1 MELLKEKIVE
11 INNKDIFI
19 RELTETIEEMRQK
32 ISDLTAQLNHE
43 KKAYEEKLEV
53 INENYEVTL
62 NDLHCKHNK
71 EMEHIK
77 CKIKSIEN
85 ALLIVKEDYKRV
97 KDTNNLQLN
106 EFKKQTEA
114 YDTNF
119 SKLCLD
125 FKAELKSKETEIRN
139 KEQEVETMQV
149 EYKKLEK
156 QHMQQIAELKSKHMA
171 EVQEI
176 EYEMLKTV
184 TELQKLTDK
193 EKRECAAKI
202 KQIETEKQQEID
214 QLVQKYEEEQQI
226 LQTQSKNRIKQMEE
240 DFKEANI
247 LADIQM
253 KQRIEDVE
261 ICYKIKLEAQ
271 AKESEQILKE
281 CQAISEYNIIQCEVE
296 KNHIKA
302 ELTEKSKEC
311 ELLIAEK
318 ENLGKQYEE
327 LQKQFAEIQEKFE
340 AMVKELSDTQK
351 KLQEEMKKTEE
362 QSLFDERA
370 YEITIKQLHGTIE
383 ALKKRLLSSDGDV
396 EQLKSELDCC
406 EKSKLAVEDKCNK
419 LQEEL
424 QQVQNLNEELE
435 MQNESSLKLTEE
447 KIQSIETALLQKVDD
462 YRAAAEMT
470 MRESEEKL
478 RDRDEKLRDAMEQL
492 HEQQKITNE
501 CHNLIKTTKL
511 ELERLEAINTEY
523 QFKNNRLENTLKHVE
538 DEVAV
543 LRISEK
549 ATKEKLLQAEKI
561 KEIKIAENEKLK
573 QELKCLQV
581 VQEENETYK
590 KQLAQHQKKS
600 EEDLKLKDFYK
611 NKLNEYEAEIE
622 ECSCLRKKYIEQSGK
637 FDELLHRYELLE
649 MKNVELE
656 TKVREQESLI
666 GPFREQLQAYEME
679 HNALINEKHDAEN
692 EAKEMGL
699 KYAAILGHQNQ
710 KQKIKYLV
718 ELQTK
723 KFELIEVNIVV
734 VVVFCCKKV

>member
-1 MELLKEKIVE
+1 M
-11 INNKDIFI
+11 
-19 RELTETIEEMRQK
+19 TENIEEMRQK
-32 ISDLTAQLNHE
+32 ISDLNTQLNNE
-43 KKAYEEKLEV
+43 KKTYEEKLEI

-62 NDLHCKHNK
+62 NDIHCKHNK
-71 EMEHIK
+71 EMENIK
-77 CKIKSIEN
+77 CKIRNIEN
-85 ALLIVKEDYKRV
+85 EVTKVKTDYEQEKNN
-97 KDTNNLQLN
+97 NNLQLK
-106 EFKKQTEA
+106 EFQKHIET
-114 YDTNF
+114 YNNSF
-119 SKLCLD
+119 NKLCKK
-125 FKAELKSKETEIRN
+125 FNTELNSKEIEIRN
-139 KEQEVETMQV
+139 KEHEAQTMRS
-149 EYKKLEK
+149 ESKKLEK
-156 QHMQQIAELKSKHMA
+156 QHFQQIAELKNKHMA
-171 EVQEI
+171 EIQEI

-202 KQIETEKQQEID
+202 KQIEIEKQQEID
-214 QLVQKYEEEQQI
+214 QLTRKYETEQQI

-261 ICYKIKLEAQ
+261 VCYKIKLEAQ
-271 AKESEQILKE
+271 EKESEQILKE

-311 ELLIAEK
+311 ELLIVEK
-318 ENLGKQYEE
+318 DNLAKQYAE
-327 LQKQFAEIQEKFE
+327 LQKEFSEIQEKFE
-340 AMVKELSDTQK
+340 AMVEELGDTQK
-351 KLQEEMKKTEE
+351 KLQKKTEE
-362 QSLFDERA
+362 QNVCDERA

-383 ALKKRLLSSDGDV
+383 ALKKRLLSSDRDV
-396 EQLKSELDCC
+396 EQLKSELDSS

-424 QQVQNLNEELE
+424 QQLQNLNEELE

-447 KIQSIETALLQKVDD
+447 KIQSIETALLKKVDD
-462 YRAAAEMT
+462 YRITAEAT
-470 MRESEEKL
+470 IKESAEKL
-478 RDRDEKLRDAMEQL
+478 KDKDEKLKDAMEQL
-492 HEQQKITNE
+492 HEQQKITNA

-511 ELERLEAINTEY
+511 EVERLEAINTEG
-523 QFKNNRLENTLKHVE
+523 QFKNNRLENALKHFE
-538 DEVAV
+538 EEVAV

-549 ATKEKLLQAEKI
+549 NTNEKLLQAEIQI
-561 KEIKIAENEKLK
+561 KENEKLK
-573 QELKCLQV
+573 QELKTLQV
-581 VQEENETYK
+581 VQEENEAHK
-590 KQLAQHQKKS
+590 KLIAQLQKKS

-637 FDELLHRYELLE
+637 LDELLHRYELLE
-649 MKNVELE
+649 MRNAELE
-656 TKVREQESLI
+656 MKVKEQESLI

-699 KYAAILGHQNQ
+699 KYATILGHQNQ

-723 KFELIEVNIVV
+723 KFELIEVNI
-734 VVVFCCKKV
+734 KV